1 MTFRKKLRV
10 RIISLAKKVIAM
22 FTQRFSPTALRL
34 L

>member
-10 RIISLAKKVIAM
+10 RIISLAKEVNAM
-22 FTQRFSPTALRL
+22 FTQGFSPIALRL

>member
-1 MTFRKKLRV
+1 MTFGKKLIV

-22 FTQRFSPTALRL
+22 FTQGFSPIALRL